1 MKMQELVIQQEPTE
15 KTIKDIRDTKYYI
28 NREVSWLEFN
38 YRVLEEAQDEDHPLL
53 ERLKFL
59 IIFSSNLDEFFMVRV
74 ASLQKQLEF
83 NIPSEVVHDGLTP
96 ADQLKAI
103 REKII
108 PMLRLQESILLND
121 VLPSLKKENI
131 EIHQYH
137 DLTFDERQRLYTYF
151 CSNIMP
157 VLTPLGID
165 NGHPFPRLLN
175 RIVNIVFFLRDEVN
189 STEEQRIAVLQ
200 LPTILSRFIK
210 LDRPKGSHFVLLE
223 EVIQANAHLLFPG
236 LHIVESQTFRVT
248 RDADIEIAE
257 DEESDLMTEIVEQ
270 LRFRHWSKNVVRLE
284 IQATMSVAIRT
295 KIIEYLECEAAEVYE
310 LYRPLHLA
318 DFFEVVRLPYPLL
331 KDTPLSSHSN
341 SVIMS
346 SSNIFEAIRKQDI
359 LTHHPFDSFSNSVV
373 KFLTTAAKDPLVLAI
388 KITLYRAG
396 GRSPIIEALKI
407 AAENGKEVT
416 AFVELK
422 ARFDE
427 ENNIVWARQLEDKGV
442 HVIYGILG
450 LKTHCK
456 IATVIRK
463 EPDKLRS
470 YIHFSTGNYNQTTS
484 RTYTDIGYF
493 TCNEEYMLDT
503 INLFNMLTGY
513 SNKKEWEHFSVAPVN
528 MRKTILEKIEEE
540 IFTHSESNQGFIYAK
555 MNSLVDTEI
564 IQALYRASQAGVTI
578 RLLVRGICCLR
589 PGIEGLSD
597 NIEVRSILG
606 RFLEHSRIFYFR
618 NQGSE
623 DFYISSADWM
633 PRNLNRRI
641 ELFIPIYDKSS
652 KQSLKAML
660 AIYWS
665 DTVKARRLL
674 SNGSYERLRYDK
686 STKFDAQ
693 EFFLQRTTNAL
704 SSTRSAKI
712 KFDF

>member
-1 MKMQELVIQQEPTE
+1 MQEVTTHNETTEQQ
-15 KTIKDIRDTKYYI
+15 IKDLKDKRYYI
-28 NREVSWLEFN
+28 NRELSWLEFN
-38 YRVLEEAQDEDHPLL
+38 CRVLEEAMDESHPLL

-74 ASLQKQLEF
+74 ASLLKQIEY
-83 NIPSEVVHDGLTP
+83 NVPSEVVHDGMN
-96 ADQLKAI
+96 ANEQLKAI
-103 REKII
+103 REKIL
-108 PMLRLQESILLND
+108 PMLRLQESILMQD

-131 EIHQYH
+131 EIHQYL
-137 DLTFDERQRLYTYF
+137 DLTFEERQQLYTYF
-151 CSNIMP
+151 CSDILP
-157 VLTPLGID
+157 VLTPLAID

-175 RIVNIVFFLRDEVN
+175 RIVNIVFILKDEVN
-189 STEEQRIAVLQ
+189 TSEEQRMAVLQ

-210 LDRPKGSHFVLLE
+210 LHRSKGSHYVLLE

-236 LHIVESQTFRVT
+236 LHIVDSHTFRVT

-270 LRFRHWSKNVVRLE
+270 LRFRHWSKNIVRLE
-284 IQATMSVAIRT
+284 IQASMSRAVRN
-295 KIIEYLECEAAEVYE
+295 KIIDHLECEEPEVYE
-310 LYRPLHLA
+310 LHRPLHLA
-318 DFFEVVRLPYPLL
+318 DFMEIVKLPYTSL
-331 KDTPLSSHSN
+331 KDAPLNSHSN
-341 SVIMS
+341 QAIMS
-346 SSNIFEAIRKQDI
+346 ASNIFEAIRKQDI
-359 LTHHPFDSFSNSVV
+359 LVHHPFDSFSNSVV

-396 GRSPIIEALKI
+396 GKSPIIEALKI

-456 IATVIRK
+456 IAAVIRK
-463 EPDKLRS
+463 EPDKLRT
-470 YIHFSTGNYNQTTS
+470 YIHVSTGNYNQATS
-484 RTYTDIGYF
+484 RIYTDVGYF
-493 TCNEEYMLDT
+493 TCKEEYMIDT
-503 INLFNMLTGY
+503 INLFNLLTGY

-540 IFTHSESNQGFIYAK
+540 IFAHSTSNNGFIYAK
-555 MNSLVDTEI
+555 MNSLVDTEV

-578 RLLVRGICCLR
+578 RLMIRGICCLR
-589 PGIEGLSD
+589 PGIPGLSD
-597 NIEVRSILG
+597 TIEVRSILG

-618 NQGSE
+618 NQGNE
-623 DFYISSADWM
+623 DCYISSADWM
-633 PRNLNRRI
+633 PRNLNRRV
-641 ELFIPIYDKSS
+641 ELFIPIYDKAS
-652 KQSLKAML
+652 KQSLKTML
-660 AIYWS
+660 SIYWS
-665 DTVKARRLL
+665 DNVKARRLI
-674 SNGSYERLRYDK
+674 SDGTYERLKAEK
-686 STKFDAQ
+686 SSKFDSQ
-693 EFFLQRTTNAL
+693 EFFLQRNTATI
-704 SSTRSAKI
+704 SSTRSTKI

>member
-1 MKMQELVIQQEPTE
+1 MQEVEITNEIEESEQ
-15 KTIKDIRDTKYYI
+15 IDIRDTQYYI
-28 NREVSWLEFN
+28 NRELSWLEFN
-38 YRVLEEAQDEDHPLL
+38 YRVLEEAMDESHPLL

-74 ASLQKQLEF
+74 ASLLKQIEY
-83 NIPSEVVHDGLTP
+83 NVPSEVVHDGMSATV
-96 ADQLKAI
+96 QLKAI

-108 PMLRLQESILLND
+108 PMLRLQESILMQT
-121 VLPSLKKENI
+121 VLPALKKEHI
-131 EIHQYH
+131 EIHQYV
-137 DLTFDERQRLYTYF
+137 DLTFEERQQLYTHF
-151 CSNIMP
+151 CSDILP
-157 VLTPLGID
+157 VLTPLAID

-175 RIVNIVFFLRDEVN
+175 RIVNIVFILKDELN
-189 STEEQRIAVLQ
+189 TSDEQRMAVLQ

-236 LHIVESQTFRVT
+236 LHIVVSHTFRVT
-248 RDADIEIAE
+248 RDADIEITE

-270 LRFRHWSKNVVRLE
+270 LRYRHWSKNIVRLE
-284 IQATMSVAIRT
+284 IPASMSRAIRS
-295 KIIEYLECEAAEVYE
+295 KIIDHLECEEPEVYE
-310 LYRPLHLA
+310 LNRPLHLA
-318 DFFEVVRLPYPLL
+318 DFMDIVKLPYPSL
-331 KDTPLSSHSN
+331 KDEPLNSHSN
-341 SVIMS
+341 QLIMNS
-346 SSNIFEAIRKQDI
+346 SSIFDAIRKQDI
-359 LTHHPFDSFSNSVV
+359 LVHHPFDSFTNSVV
-373 KFLTTAAKDPLVLAI
+373 KFLTSAAKDPLVLAI

-396 GRSPIIEALKI
+396 GKSPIIEALKI

-456 IATVIRK
+456 IAAVIRK
-463 EPDKLRS
+463 EPDKLRT
-470 YIHFSTGNYNQTTS
+470 YIHVSTGNYNLATS
-484 RTYTDIGYF
+484 RIYTDVGYF
-493 TCNEEYMLDT
+493 TCKEEYMIDT

-528 MRKTILEKIEEE
+528 MRKTILEKIENE
-540 IFTHSESNQGFIYAK
+540 IFEHTTNGNGFIYAK

-578 RLLVRGICCLR
+578 RLLIRGICCLR
-589 PGIEGLSD
+589 PGLKGVSE
-597 NIEVRSILG
+597 NIEVRSIIG

-618 NQGSE
+618 NQGND

-633 PRNLNRRI
+633 PRNLKRRV
-641 ELFIPIYDKSS
+641 ELFIPIYDKAS
-652 KQSLKAML
+652 KQSLKTML
-660 AIYWS
+660 SIYWS
-665 DTVKARRLL
+665 DTVKARKLL
-674 SNGSYERLRYDK
+674 SNGTYERLQADK
-686 STKFDAQ
+686 TSKFDSQ
-693 EFFLQRTTNAL
+693 EFFLQRNTATISA
-704 SSTRSAKI
+704 TRSTKI